1 MKREKEVSADRQ
13 EQPPRIGRMVE
24 LGEVGQERVAEK
36 RAVGPRVGKM
46 IEQRFW
52 EQRMGRRFDAGD
64 HGRSGKSPA

>member
-1 MKREKEVSADRQ
+1 
-13 EQPPRIGRMVE
+13 MVE